1 MSIIRQ
7 EDELKGMPDKFL
19 AQEME
24 SPSGKYPPFLVF
36 TELNR
41 RKDLR
46 ERFAEQQAQAPT
58 STMAEEMVAEV
69 SGIGQGMPPQMMP
82 PMDMP
87 MQGMPMQMMS
97 GGGVVRGFNNGAV
110 MNLGP
115 QIRGTQRG
123 GGIFGLSRIVEPGSP
138 DEEEVFRRLNELQR
152 ARDAGLNTPEV
163 IEQMQELSALIEPGT
178 RPRPEEGFRSASARI
193 FNLGPTV
200 GRLLDA
206 SEERAK
212 EEGSR
217 RDELR
222 RDLGVAVEQEATG
235 EEDVIIPLTPRPQ
248 AAADTPPGPGAGAG
262 TGTGLGLLPFANQQ
276 PTRSFEDYIDD
287 VRSAFGEAPKPE
299 YGDLDR
305 FEAMFEELNPAPD
318 PNVTRG
324 RALMAIGQGLLGA
337 PTFAEGLAAGAGG
350 VGQIYGEDAAAQRE
364 YNKNRLAAQQALM
377 ETRDA
382 RARFASDRDFQQ
394 RRSEVTA
401 ATQMRRDDQTRDRY
415 ARADMADIINDRLVA
430 LDVALLGAGDDEKI
444 AIQEE
449 INRLNE
455 ELRSL
460 RGSPVTRTLIAT
472 PAS

>member
-1 MSIIRQ
+1 MSIIQQ
-7 EDELKGMPDKFL
+7 EDELKGMPDNFL
-19 AQEME
+19 AQEMQN
-24 SPSGKYPPFLVF
+24 PSGQYPQFLVF

-41 RKDLR
+41 RKDMR

-69 SGIGQGMPPQMMP
+69 SGIGQGMAPQMMP

-110 MNLGP
+110 MNLGAP
-115 QIRGTQRG
+115 IRGTQRG

-222 RDLGVAVEQEATG
+222 RGLGVAVEQEATK
-235 EEDVIIPLTPRPQ
+235 EEDVIIPLTPTPQ
-248 AAADTPPGPGAGAG
+248 AAVDTPAGAGAG
-262 TGTGLGLLPFANQQ
+262 AGAGLGVLPFANQQ
-276 PTRSFEDYIDD
+276 PTRSFKDYIDD

-382 RARFASDRDFQQ
+382 RAQFAANRDFQG
-394 RRSEVTA
+394 RRSAVTA
-401 ATQMRRDDQTRDRY
+401 AAQMYGDDVTAARY
-415 ARADMADIINDRLVA
+415 ARSDEASLIQDELEDLMSRMETLSPEDHVSARERVEVLQKRLS
-430 LDVALLGAGDDEKI
+430 
-444 AIQEE
+444 
-449 INRLNE
+449 
-455 ELRSL
+455 SL
-460 RGSPVTRTLIAT
+460 FGPQVTRTLTAT